1 MRLKLKNFR
10 CYTEQDFD
18 FGDNGLLL
26 LSGASGKGKSSVLL
40 AINFVLY
47 GTGTKLITYGKS
59 ACKVELWFDDFHI
72 VRTKRPNRLVLND
85 IHEDASAQAM
95 IDKKFGKTFDVTG
108 YIAQNALNSF
118 VLMSPMEKLAFL
130 ERFAFSDVDLTKL
143 KHKCRELIKK
153 RNEQLIAANSQLE
166 MATHVLGEMEEPEE
180 VPYPLKP
187 TKNRDKAMKNESI
200 RLKNSETL
208 IRRAQ
213 HSVAKL
219 HAEKASLNVL
229 DAKTKVKNAE
239 LRKVVDK
246 LDDLQFEHQTTDY
259 DGDET
264 LAEYEEQLLTLVSQR
279 ELQLLE
285 QRYEDDQ
292 TRLEEMIQTE
302 VQEMEEK
309 LEVIL
314 AGLWQEYTESEVKT
328 TISEYKQL
336 LKDVKALENLRESLR
351 NYSVDEEK
359 LEGYKEEL
367 KTSKKKLDAQ
377 KELLTKLKMQQELY
391 TCPVCDQSLR
401 FHDDALHTAEED
413 DELDELDVEDLT
425 RQISVA
431 QRRVN
436 KLEYMIPQEQNCLD
450 RHNEISLKIQG
461 IVDQYDDELPP
472 VSEIENDLD
481 YIKDYKRAQSE
492 LEKQKKELEKSLKE
506 ENYSA
511 AVVSFQDSMKK
522 QKKKIRSLKK
532 KQKNSNCDDIDE
544 MELRQTIQIQ
554 KRNKE
559 KLDDLDTRIKVL
571 IHERSTYQSQI
582 IKDKEEHIGLYKKI
596 RDISAVDKAMT
607 KRKDEIVALEAKKD
621 KHAKNVQKIEVYKNY
636 LKEQQRYQE
645 WIEKVQDQKETEE
658 LCRRKYA
665 AATILKE
672 KILEAE
678 SIAMLNIIN
687 SINSHVQE
695 YLDLFFAVDPISAR
709 LLPYKETKKSKKPQI
724 NIQIEYKGMEAD
736 LNMLSGGELSRVILA
751 FTLGLGEI
759 FNTPL
764 MLLDECTSSL
774 DQELTTQVIDG
785 IRENYGDKMVIVIA
799 HQVVSGHFDRVLRLE

>member
-1 MRLKLKNFR
+1 
-10 CYTEQDFD
+10 
-18 FGDNGLLL
+18 
-26 LSGASGKGKSSVLL
+26 
-40 AINFVLY
+40 
-47 GTGTKLITYGKS
+47 
-59 ACKVELWFDDFHI
+59 
-72 VRTKRPNRLVLND
+72 
-85 IHEDASAQAM
+85 
-95 IDKKFGKTFDVTG
+95 
-108 YIAQNALNSF
+108 
-118 VLMSPMEKLAFL
+118 
-130 ERFAFSDVDLTKL
+130 
-143 KHKCRELIKK
+143 
-153 RNEQLIAANSQLE
+153 
-166 MATHVLGEMEEPEE
+166 
-180 VPYPLKP
+180 
-187 TKNRDKAMKNESI
+187 
-200 RLKNSETL
+200 
-208 IRRAQ
+208 
-213 HSVAKL
+213 
-219 HAEKASLNVL
+219 
-229 DAKTKVKNAE
+229 
-239 LRKVVDK
+239 
-246 LDDLQFEHQTTDY
+246 
-259 DGDET
+259 
-264 LAEYEEQLLTLVSQR
+264 
-279 ELQLLE
+279 
-285 QRYEDDQ
+285 
-292 TRLEEMIQTE
+292 MIQTE
-302 VQEMEEK
+302 IQEMEEK

-799 HQVVSGHFDRVLRLE
+799 HQVVSGHFDRVIRLE